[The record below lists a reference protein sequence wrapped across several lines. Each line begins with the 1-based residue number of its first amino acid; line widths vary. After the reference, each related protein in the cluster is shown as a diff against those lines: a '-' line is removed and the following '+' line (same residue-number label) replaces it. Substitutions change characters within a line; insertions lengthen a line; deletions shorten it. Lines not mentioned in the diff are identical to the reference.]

1 MSSLRREIHQQNQ
14 KRKEDMTTT
23 PRGTLYGP
31 SDFQSVNVTNADGTQ
46 CHHDFK
52 KNRHTVPPYGDEPRS
67 LPTINCAKCRDHL
80 LREGFATTPDK
91 VRRTADEIE
100 YEERAER
107 EGALAT
113 RLMSKQ

>member
-1 MSSLRREIHQQNQ
+1 MATE
-14 KRKEDMTTT
+14 T
-23 PRGTLYGP
+23 RGTLFGP

-52 KNRHTVPPYGDEPRS
+52 KNRRVVPSYNDEERS
-67 LPTINCAKCRDHL
+67 LPTVNCAKCRDHL

-100 YEERAER
+100 YEDRAER

-113 RLMSKQ
+113 RLMSKQLGETLGTLLAQDKANKK